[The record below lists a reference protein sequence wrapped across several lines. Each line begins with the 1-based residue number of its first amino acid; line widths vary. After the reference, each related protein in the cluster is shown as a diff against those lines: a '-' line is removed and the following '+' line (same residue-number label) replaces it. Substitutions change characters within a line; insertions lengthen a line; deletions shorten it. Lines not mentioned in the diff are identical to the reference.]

1 MLFIFLLEQLLFTFI
16 LKIFDMKNVVLAF
29 IITLTSSI
37 ASAQADTTKIE
48 QYCTVV
54 ATPRLLSSRVTI
66 DIDYGERR
74 SIWKDNRVKDEEG
87 RAKKFNSIIDALNF
101 MGNNG
106 WSLVN
111 AFPVT
116 TGNNTFVYHYV
127 FRKFFLK
134 SEAVDTEN

>member
-1 MLFIFLLEQLLFTFI
+1 
-16 LKIFDMKNVVLAF
+16 MKNVVLAF

-134 SEAVDTEN
+134 SEAVDTDN

>member
-16 LKIFDMKNVVLAF
+16 LKISDMKNVVLAF

-134 SEAVDTEN
+134 SEAVDMDN

>member
-1 MLFIFLLEQLLFTFI
+1 MKNIIVAFLLTFTSAI
-16 LKIFDMKNVVLAF
+16 VLG
-29 IITLTSSI
+29 
-37 ASAQADTTKIE
+37 QADTTKIE

-134 SEAVDTEN
+134 SEADDTDN